1 MVAGARSPSAVSSS
15 ESAMAVKSASMG
27 AGSIGERPNCRVP
40 DRPTRFST
48 WNLYGFATHIAAMEA
63 IVSQSALQPA
73 HAHAHHGPAERLP
86 TLMLGAIG
94 VVYGDIGTSP
104 LYAMKESF
112 LGPHP
117 LAVDAPHIFGV
128 LSLVFWSLMLIVTVK
143 YVLVA
148 MRADNRGEG
157 GSFALLSLIARN
169 LAGKRWTSTLVIL
182 GVLATCL
189 FYGDAMITPAISV
202 LSAVEGLTIAEP
214 QLQPLVVPISI
225 AILVGLFVVQ
235 SRGTAKVGRIFGPV
249 ILVYLAALA
258 VLGVSNT
265 LVHPEIVAALSPTWA
280 LQFFATDF
288 KLAFLA
294 LGSVFLAVT
303 GAETLYAD
311 MGHFGRRAIGW
322 SWLTLVYPCLMLNYL
337 GQGALLLGHPAAAEN
352 PFYLMAPDWARLPL
366 VFIATAATIIASKA
380 VISGAFS
387 ITHQAVQLGFLPRL
401 KTEHTSE
408 KAAGQIYIPAV
419 NWGLLFMVIVL
430 VLGFR
435 ESGKLASAY
444 GIAVTGTMLITTIML
459 GFLVFQVWSW
469 NRALATATIGL
480 FVLVDGAYFA
490 SNITKIPDGGWF
502 PLLVAAVS
510 FTVLT
515 TWAKGRQ
522 LMRERLSE
530 AALPLAI
537 FIKSAAAS
545 VHRVRGTSVFL
556 STSAETVPAALLHN
570 LKHNQVLHARVLILN
585 VKVEEV
591 PHVPSEKR
599 LEVHDAG
606 QGFYRVVLHYG
617 FMEEV
622 DIPRDLARVDTCGEP
637 FNMMSTSF
645 FLGRQKLIASKR
657 RAGMALWR
665 ERLFAWMLKS
675 SESAMEFFKLPTNR
689 VVELG
694 SQLQI

>member
-1 MVAGARSPSAVSSS
+1 MATATADAEPLADNSS
-15 ESAMAVKSASMG
+15 
-27 AGSIGERPNCRVP
+27 
-40 DRPTRFST
+40 
-48 WNLYGFATHIAAMEA
+48 
-63 IVSQSALQPA
+63 A
-73 HAHAHHGPAERLP
+73 HAGPRETLP
-86 TLMLGAIG
+86 KLILGSIG

-104 LYAMKESF
+104 LYTMKESF

-117 LAVDAPHIFGV
+117 LAVDPLHIFGV
-128 LSLVFWSLMLIVTVK
+128 LSLIFWTLMLIVTFK
-143 YVLVA
+143 YVGVA

-169 LAGKRWTSTLVIL
+169 LHGKKKWTPTLVIL

-202 LSAVEGLTIAEP
+202 LSAVEGLTIVQAG
-214 QLQPLVVPISI
+214 LQPLVVPISI
-225 AILVGLFVVQ
+225 GILVALFLVQ
-235 SRGTAKVGRIFGPV
+235 ARGTAKVGNLFAPV
-249 ILVYLAALA
+249 MLVYFA
-258 VLGVSNT
+258 VLATLGVMNIAR
-265 LVHPEIVAALSPTWA
+265 HPEIIGIINPIWA
-280 LQFFATDF
+280 LKFFTYNP

-303 GAETLYAD
+303 GAEALYAD
-311 MGHFGRRAIGW
+311 MGHFGRKAISV
-322 SWLTLVYPCLMLNYL
+322 SWLALVYPCLVLNYM
-337 GQGALLLGHPAAAEN
+337 GQGSLLLDHPAAATN
-352 PFYLMAPDWARLPL
+352 PFYMLAPGWARLPL
-366 VFIATAATIIASKA
+366 VFLATAATIIASQA

-387 ITHQAVQLGFLPRL
+387 VTHQAIQLGFLPRL
-401 KTEHTSE
+401 RTEHTSE
-408 KAAGQIYIPAV
+408 KAHGQIYIPAV
-419 NWGLLFMVIVL
+419 NWGLLAMVIVL
-430 VLGFR
+430 VVGFR
-435 ESGKLASAY
+435 EFSKLASAY
-444 GIAVTGTMLITTIML
+444 GIAVTGTMLITSIML
-459 GFLVFQVWSW
+459 GVMMLYVWRW
-469 NRALATATIGL
+469 NRLLAIGATAL
-480 FVLVDGAYFA
+480 FLIVDGAYFA

-502 PLLVAAVS
+502 PLLVAAIS

-530 AALPLAI
+530 AALPLPV
-537 FIKSAAAS
+537 FIKSAAPS

-556 STSAETVPAALLHN
+556 STSADVVPAALLHN
-570 LKHNQVLHARVLILN
+570 LKHNQVLHQRVLILN

-591 PHVPSEKR
+591 PHVSEEKR
-599 LEVHDAG
+599 VEVHDAG
-606 QGFYRVVLHYG
+606 EGFYRVILHYG

-622 DIPRDLARVDTCGEP
+622 DIPRDLAGIRTCGDA

-645 FLGRQKLIASKR
+645 FLGRQKLIASKKTP
-657 RAGMALWR
+657 GMALWR

>member
-1 MVAGARSPSAVSSS
+1 MHDITA
-15 ESAMAVKSASMG
+15 
-27 AGSIGERPNCRVP
+27 
-40 DRPTRFST
+40 D
-48 WNLYGFATHIAAMEA
+48 NLLLAEEPVTTT
-63 IVSQSALQPA
+63 
-73 HAHAHHGPAERLP
+73 HHGPREALP
-86 TLMLGAIG
+86 KLMLGAIG

-104 LYAMKESF
+104 LYAMQESF

-117 LAVDAPHIFGV
+117 LSVDRLHIFGV
-128 LSLVFWSLMLIVTVK
+128 LSLIFWSLMLIVTVK
-143 YVLVA
+143 YVAVA

-157 GSFALLSLIARN
+157 GSFALLSLISRN
-169 LAGKRWTSTLVIL
+169 LAGKKWTAALVTL

-202 LSAVEGLTIAEP
+202 LSAVEGLKIVEP
-214 QLQPLVVPISI
+214 ALQPLVIPISVG
-225 AILVGLFVVQ
+225 ILVGLFFVQ
-235 SRGTAKVGRIFGPV
+235 SRGTAKVGGLFGPV
-249 ILVYLAALA
+249 ILVYLASLAALGIA
-258 VLGVSNT
+258 NIVNE
-265 LVHPEIVAALSPTWA
+265 PEIVTALSPSWA
-280 LQFFATDF
+280 IRFFLIDP

-322 SWLTLVYPCLMLNYL
+322 SWLTLVYPCLTLNYL
-337 GQGALLLGHPAAAEN
+337 GQGALLLAHPAAAQN

-366 VFIATAATIIASKA
+366 VAIATAATIIASQA

-387 ITHQAVQLGFLPRL
+387 VTHQAVQLGFLPRL

-408 KAAGQIYIPAV
+408 KALGQIYIPAV

-430 VLGFR
+430 VVGFR
-435 ESGKLASAY
+435 ESGRLASAY
-444 GIAVTGTMLITTIML
+444 GIAVTGTMLITSIML
-459 GFLVFQVWSW
+459 GVLVFRVWHW
-469 NRALATATIGL
+469 NRVLATATIGL
-480 FVLVDGAYFA
+480 FLIVDGTYFA

-502 PLLVAAVS
+502 PLLVAAIS

-522 LMRERLSE
+522 LMRERLQQS
-530 AALPLAI
+530 ALPLVV
-537 FIKSAAAS
+537 FVKSTAAS

-556 STSAETVPAALLHN
+556 STSADVVPAALLHN
-570 LKHNQVLHARVLILN
+570 LKHNQVLHQRVLILN

-591 PHVPSEKR
+591 PHVPAQNRVEI
-599 LEVHDAG
+599 HDAG
-606 QGFYRVVLHYG
+606 SGFYRVILHYG
-617 FMEEV
+617 FMQEI
-622 DIPRDLARVDTCGEP
+622 DIPRDLAGISTCGEP

-645 FLGRQKLIASKR
+645 FLGRQKLVASTKQP
-657 RAGMALWR
+657 GMALWR
-665 ERLFAWMLKS
+665 EKLFAWLLKN
-675 SESAMEFFKLPTNR
+675 SESAMEFFRLPINR

>member
-1 MVAGARSPSAVSSS
+1 
-15 ESAMAVKSASMG
+15 MATLVQSQAP
-27 AGSIGERPNCRVP
+27 AAEAPP
-40 DRPTRFST
+40 
-48 WNLYGFATHIAAMEA
+48 ATH
-63 IVSQSALQPA
+63 A
-73 HAHAHHGPAERLP
+73 HSLP
-86 TLMLGAIG
+86 TLMLGAVG

-117 LAVDAPHIFGV
+117 LTVDPPHIFGV

-169 LAGKRWTSTLVIL
+169 LEGKRWTATLITL

-202 LSAVEGLTIAEP
+202 LSAVEGLTIVEAP
-214 QLQPLVVPISI
+214 LQPLVVPISI
-225 AILVGLFVVQ
+225 AILIALFLVQ
-235 SRGTAKVGRIFGPV
+235 SRGTAKVGLLFGPV

-258 VLGVSNT
+258 TLGVVNIVT
-265 LVHPEIVAALSPTWA
+265 HPEIIGALNPMWA
-280 LQFFATDF
+280 LRFFIADP

-322 SWLTLVYPCLMLNYL
+322 SWLTLVYPCLTLNYL
-337 GQGALLLGHPAAAEN
+337 GQGALLLGHPAAATN

-366 VFIATAATIIASKA
+366 VGIATAATIIASQA

-387 ITHQAVQLGFLPRL
+387 VTHQAVQLGFLPRL
-401 KTEHTSE
+401 RTEHTSE

-419 NWGLLFMVIVL
+419 NWGLLVMVVVL

-444 GIAVTGTMLITTIML
+444 GIAVTGTMLITTVML
-459 GFLVFQVWSW
+459 GFLVFQIWRW
-469 NRALATATIGL
+469 NRVIATVTIGT
-480 FVLVDGAYFA
+480 FMMVDGAYFA

-502 PLLVAAVS
+502 PLLVALIS

-515 TWAKGRQ
+515 TWAKGRR
-522 LMRERLSE
+522 LMRERLEQS
-530 AALPLAI
+530 ALPLEV
-537 FIKSAAAS
+537 FVKSTGAS

-556 STSAETVPAALLHN
+556 STSADTVPAALLHN
-570 LKHNQVLHARVLILN
+570 LKHNQVLHERVIILN

-591 PHVPSEKR
+591 PHVGPER
-599 LEVHDAG
+599 RVEFHEAG
-606 QGFYRVVLHYG
+606 QGFYRMILHYG
-617 FMEEV
+617 FMDEV
-622 DIPRDLARVDTCGEP
+622 DVPRDLAFITSCGEP
-637 FNMMSTSF
+637 FDMMSTSF
-645 FLGRQKLIASKR
+645 FLGRQKLIASTKTP
-657 RAGMALWR
+657 GMALWR
-665 ERLFAWMLKS
+665 EKLFAWMLKS

>member
-1 MVAGARSPSAVSSS
+1 
-15 ESAMAVKSASMG
+15 
-27 AGSIGERPNCRVP
+27 
-40 DRPTRFST
+40 
-48 WNLYGFATHIAAMEA
+48 
-63 IVSQSALQPA
+63 
-73 HAHAHHGPAERLP
+73 
-86 TLMLGAIG
+86 MLGAIG

-104 LYAMKESF
+104 LYTMKESF

-117 LAVDAPHIFGV
+117 LAVDVLHIFGV
-128 LSLVFWSLMLIVTVK
+128 LSLIFWSLMLIVTVK

-148 MRADNRGEG
+148 MRADNKGEG

-169 LAGKRWTSTLVIL
+169 LEGKKWTSTLIML

-202 LSAVEGLTIAEP
+202 LSAVEGLETVNAGFTPFVIPA
-214 QLQPLVVPISI
+214 SI
-225 AILVGLFVVQ
+225 VILVGLFLVQ
-235 SRGTAKVGRIFGPV
+235 ARGTAKVGTLFGPV
-249 ILVYLAALA
+249 ILVYLAVLAL
-258 VLGVSNT
+258 LGVSNI
-265 LVHPEIVAALSPTWA
+265 LNHPDIVGALNPYWA
-280 LQFFATDF
+280 LRFFLYNPR
-288 KLAFLA
+288 LAFLA

-311 MGHFGRRAIGW
+311 MGHFGRKAIGF
-322 SWLTLVYPCLMLNYL
+322 SWLTLVYPCLVLNYL
-337 GQGALLLGHPAAAEN
+337 GQGALLLGTPSAASN

-366 VFIATAATIIASKA
+366 VGMATIATIIASQA

-387 ITHQAVQLGFLPRL
+387 VTHQAVQLGFLPRL
-401 KTEHTSE
+401 HTEHTSE

-419 NWGLLFMVIVL
+419 NWSLLAMVIIL

-435 ESGKLASAY
+435 ESGRLASAY
-444 GIAVTGTMLITTIML
+444 GIAVTGTMLITTVML
-459 GFLVFQVWSW
+459 GFLVFQIWNW
-469 NRALATATIGL
+469 NRILATATIGIFL
-480 FVLVDGAYFA
+480 LVDGTYFA

-522 LMRERLSE
+522 LMRERLE
-530 AALPLAI
+530 RDALPLPV
-537 FIKSAAAS
+537 FIKSTAKS
-545 VHRVRGTSVFL
+545 VHRVKGTSVFL
-556 STSAETVPAALLHN
+556 SASANNVPAALLHN
-570 LKHNQVLHARVLILN
+570 LKHNQVLHQRVILLN

-591 PHVPSEKR
+591 PQVPPENR
-599 LEVHDAG
+599 IELHDAG
-606 QGFYRVVLHYG
+606 QGFYRVILHYG

-622 DIPRDLARVDTCGEP
+622 DIPRDLIGIKTCGEP

-645 FLGRQKLIASKR
+645 FLGRQKLIASKKVP
-657 RAGMALWR
+657 GMALWR
-665 ERLFAWMLKS
+665 EKLFAWMLKS

-689 VVELG
+689 VIELG

>member
-1 MVAGARSPSAVSSS
+1 MGGMASAVTISGLTADNIV
-15 ESAMAVKSASMG
+15 ES
-27 AGSIGERPNCRVP
+27 
-40 DRPTRFST
+40 
-48 WNLYGFATHIAAMEA
+48 
-63 IVSQSALQPA
+63 
-73 HAHAHHGPAERLP
+73 HGPDETLP
-86 TLMLGAIG
+86 KLMLGAIG

-117 LAVDAPHIFGV
+117 LSVDRLHIFGV
-128 LSLVFWSLMLIVTVK
+128 LSLIFWSLMLIVTVK

-169 LAGKRWTSTLVIL
+169 LAGKKWTSTLVML

-202 LSAVEGLTIAEP
+202 LSAVEGLTIAEAG
-214 QLQPLVVPISI
+214 LQPLVIPLSI
-225 AILVGLFVVQ
+225 AILVALFVVQ
-235 SRGTAKVGRIFGPV
+235 SRGTAQVGRIFGPV
-249 ILVYLAALA
+249 ILIYLAALA
-258 VLGVSNT
+258 ALGITNI
-265 LVHPEIVAALSPTWA
+265 LAHPEIAAALSPTWA
-280 LQFFATDF
+280 AHFFVVDP

-311 MGHFGRRAIGW
+311 MGHFGRKAIGW

-337 GQGALLLGHPAAAEN
+337 GQGALLIGHPAAAEN

-366 VFIATAATIIASKA
+366 VFIATAATIIASQA

-387 ITHQAVQLGFLPRL
+387 VTRQAVQLGFLPRL
-401 KTEHTSE
+401 RTEHTSE
-408 KAAGQIYIPAV
+408 KAQGQIYIPAV
-419 NWGLLFMVIVL
+419 NWGLMAMVILL

-435 ESGKLASAY
+435 ESGRLASAY
-444 GIAVTGTMLITTIML
+444 GIAVTGTMLITTVML
-459 GFLVFQVWSW
+459 AFLVFQVWTW
-469 NRALATATIGL
+469 NKLVAGATIGL
-480 FVLVDGAYFA
+480 FLIVDGTYFA

-502 PLLVAAVS
+502 PLLVAAIS

-522 LMRERLSE
+522 LLRERLQE
-530 AALPLAI
+530 AALPLPV

-556 STSAETVPAALLHN
+556 STSADVVPAALLHN
-570 LKHNQVLHARVLILN
+570 LKHNQVLHQRVIILN
-585 VKVEEV
+585 VKVEEI
-591 PHVPSEKR
+591 PHVAPER
-599 LEVHDAG
+599 RVEFDDAG
-606 QGFYRVVLHYG
+606 AGFYRMILHYG
-617 FMEEV
+617 FMDDV
-622 DIPRDLARVDTCGEP
+622 DIPRDLAFVKTCGDP

-645 FLGRQKLIASKR
+645 FLGRQKLVSTKKAE
-657 RAGMALWR
+657 GMALWR
-665 ERLFAWMLKS
+665 EKLFAWMLKS

-694 SQLQI
+694 SQVEI

>member
-1 MVAGARSPSAVSSS
+1 
-15 ESAMAVKSASMG
+15 MG
-27 AGSIGERPNCRVP
+27 AAQ
-40 DRPTRFST
+40 ST
-48 WNLYGFATHIAAMEA
+48 WNLYA
-63 IVSQSALQPA
+63 VPA
-73 HAHAHHGPAERLP
+73 HIPAVNDISADNLLAADQAGAHRGPKEALP
-86 TLMLGAIG
+86 KLMLGAIG

-104 LYAMKESF
+104 LYTMKESF

-117 LAVDAPHIFGV
+117 LAVDRLHIFGV
-128 LSLVFWSLMLIVTVK
+128 LSLIFWSLMLIVTVK

-148 MRADNRGEG
+148 MRADNKGEG

-169 LAGKRWTSTLVIL
+169 LEGKKWTSALVML

-202 LSAVEGLTIAEP
+202 LSAVEGLETVNVGFTPFVIPA
-214 QLQPLVVPISI
+214 SI
-225 AILVGLFVVQ
+225 IILAGLFLVQ
-235 SRGTAKVGRIFGPV
+235 SRGTAKVGTLFGPV

-258 VLGVSNT
+258 LLGVSNISKHVDVIGA
-265 LVHPEIVAALSPTWA
+265 LNPYWAAR
-280 LQFFATDF
+280 FFLYNP

-311 MGHFGRRAIGW
+311 MGHFGRKAIGF
-322 SWLTLVYPCLMLNYL
+322 SWLTLVYPCLVLNYL
-337 GQGALLLGHPAAAEN
+337 GQGALLIGTPAAATN

-366 VFIATAATIIASKA
+366 VGIATVATIIASQA

-387 ITHQAVQLGFLPRL
+387 VTHQAVQLGFLPRL
-401 KTEHTSE
+401 RTEHTSE

-419 NWGLLFMVIVL
+419 NWGLLAMVIIL

-435 ESGKLASAY
+435 ESGRLASAY
-444 GIAVTGTMLITTIML
+444 GIAVTGTMLITTVML
-459 GFLVFQVWSW
+459 GFLVFQVWNW
-469 NRALATATIGL
+469 NKLLATATIGIFL
-480 FVLVDGAYFA
+480 LVDGTYFA

-502 PLLVAAVS
+502 PLLVAAIS

-522 LMRERLSE
+522 LMRQRLERD
-530 AALPLAI
+530 ALPLPV

-545 VHRVRGTSVFL
+545 VHRVKGTSVFL
-556 STSAETVPAALLHN
+556 SASANNVPAALLHN
-570 LKHNQVLHARVLILN
+570 LKHNQVLHQRVILLN

-591 PHVPSEKR
+591 PHVPPEKR
-599 LEVHDAG
+599 VEVHDAG
-606 QGFYRVVLHYG
+606 HGFYRVILHYG

-622 DIPRDLARVDTCGEP
+622 DIPRDLARINTCGEP

-645 FLGRQKLIASKR
+645 FLGRQKLIASKKVP
-657 RAGMALWR
+657 GMALWR
-665 ERLFAWMLKS
+665 EKLFAWMLKS

-689 VVELG
+689 VIELG

>member
-1 MVAGARSPSAVSSS
+1 MATLAPSAAI
-15 ESAMAVKSASMG
+15 SADN
-27 AGSIGERPNCRVP
+27 I
-40 DRPTRFST
+40 
-48 WNLYGFATHIAAMEA
+48 AT
-63 IVSQSALQPA
+63 P
-73 HAHAHHGPAERLP
+73 HGPSEALP
-86 TLMLGAIG
+86 KLMLGAIG

-104 LYAMKESF
+104 LYTMKESF

-117 LAVDAPHIFGV
+117 LAVDPLHIFGV
-128 LSLVFWSLMLIVTVK
+128 LSLIFWTLMMIVTFK
-143 YVLVA
+143 YVGVA

-169 LAGKRWTSTLVIL
+169 LDGKRKWAPTLIML

-202 LSAVEGLTIAEP
+202 LSAVEGLTIVQAE
-214 QLQPLVVPISI
+214 LQPVVVPISI
-225 AILVGLFVVQ
+225 AILVGLFLVQ
-235 SRGTAKVGRIFGPV
+235 ARGTAKVGNLFGPV
-249 ILVYLAALA
+249 MVLYFA
-258 VLGVSNT
+258 VLATLGVMNIMA
-265 LVHPEIVAALSPTWA
+265 HPEIVGILNPVWA
-280 LQFFATDF
+280 VKFFAYYP

-303 GAETLYAD
+303 GAEALYAD
-311 MGHFGRRAIGW
+311 MGHFGRKAINL
-322 SWLTLVYPCLMLNYL
+322 SWLTLVYPCLVLNYM
-337 GQGALLLGHPAAAEN
+337 GQGALLLSHPAAATN
-352 PFYLMAPDWARLPL
+352 PFYLLAPEWARLPL
-366 VFIATAATIIASKA
+366 VFLATVATIIASQA

-387 ITHQAVQLGFLPRL
+387 VTHQAVQLGFLPRL

-408 KAAGQIYIPAV
+408 KALGQIYIPAV
-419 NWGLLFMVIVL
+419 NWGLLVMVIIL

-435 ESGKLASAY
+435 ESSRLASAY
-444 GIAVTGTMLITTIML
+444 GIAVTGTMLITSVML
-459 GFLVFQVWSW
+459 GVLMLYVWKW
-469 NRALATATIGL
+469 NRLLAVGL
-480 FVLVDGAYFA
+480 TSLFLIVDGAYFA

-522 LMRERLSE
+522 LMRDRLAAS
-530 AALPLAI
+530 ALPLPV
-537 FIKSAAAS
+537 FIKSVAKS

-556 STSAETVPAALLHN
+556 SAAADNVPAALLHN
-570 LKHNQVLHARVLILN
+570 LKHNQVLHERVLILH

-591 PHVPSEKR
+591 PHVAAENRVEIQS
-599 LEVHDAG
+599 AG
-606 QGFYRVVLHYG
+606 SGFYRVILHYG

-622 DIPRDLARVDTCGEP
+622 DIPRDLAGIKTCGEP

-645 FLGRQKLIASKR
+645 FLGRQKLIPSKNVP
-657 RAGMALWR
+657 GMRLWR